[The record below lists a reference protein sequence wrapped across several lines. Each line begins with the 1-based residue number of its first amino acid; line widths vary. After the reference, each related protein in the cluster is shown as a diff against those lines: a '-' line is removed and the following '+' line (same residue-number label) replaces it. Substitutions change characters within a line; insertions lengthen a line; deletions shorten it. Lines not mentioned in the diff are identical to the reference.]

1 MDFNGGYG
9 HKKASNEQQCTELF
23 NILHSCSEAFYFIDE
38 WKSFFVDAHTARKAK
53 YSIFVMRMLN
63 ENCIQRRKE
72 MCDEW

>member
-9 HKKASNEQQCTELF
+9 HKKASNELQCTEL
-23 NILHSCSEAFYFIDE
+23 STFYTHAAKHFIDE
-38 WKSFFVDAHTARKAK
+38 WKSFLSMHTARKAK